1 MLRLTRRAWGG
12 GRSREPPVCRQRIQ
26 ADGAC
31 GAGPGT
37 ADALQ
42 PLLLLRA
49 GDRFS
54 FHPRD
59 EVSSAARNLLCKII
73 CVALFFGGGVLFY
86 FILQFFLY
94 FLGKEPEVIF
104 LEVADL
110 ARSPQP

>member
-31 GAGPGT
+31 GAGLGT

-42 PLLLLRA
+42 PLLLPRA

-73 CVALFFGGGVLFY
+73 CVALFLGGGVFCFILFY
-86 FILQFFLY
+86 NFFC
-94 FLGKEPEVIF
+94 I
-104 LEVADL
+104 
-110 ARSPQP
+110 S